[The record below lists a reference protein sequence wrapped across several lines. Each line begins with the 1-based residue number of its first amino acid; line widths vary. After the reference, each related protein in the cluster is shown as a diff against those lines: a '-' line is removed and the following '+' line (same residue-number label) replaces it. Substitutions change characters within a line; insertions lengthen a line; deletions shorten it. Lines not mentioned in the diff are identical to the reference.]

1 MKKMFSQMINSS
13 LLNCSK
19 RLAIV
24 VVFLSCA
31 AMASAGSYKATA
43 KSSDSAKGKVYVV
56 IDNNMTIE
64 SVTEWGDEKSAEKSC
79 SSWGCTP
86 QGTVYLY
93 ANAEPGYYFTEWKG
107 TTTGNNNPHS
117 YGFKVTADNAIT
129 TANFNSILDLSQVG
143 NEGIVLYKKADGT
156 VTSKS
161 ISVTVDK
168 SRALQITNPAPDVF
182 SITDDASTKLDGGSN
197 LVTITIGQNTVDLG
211 EATVGERQYSI
222 TLTPSNA
229 DLNQYVYEPKSET
242 IDISIRELPTITFL
256 PANGC
261 TYSFSQA
268 QIPGGTTP
276 TTITNQ
282 RVEISILPEH
292 NGNDAYFTM
301 SVTKDANTRFRR
313 WVITEGETVR
323 YDYNENTILH
333 IQKSATVKPEVLSAE
348 YAQFIIL
355 PDTVTKYAHLEDALA
370 VAKSLNDENRKV
382 ISVYVPNKISLNITT
397 SKDSEGKVT
406 YRLSTMTLQGKNSW
420 ILPKP
425 ESDTYTIP
433 AGYTLLIPGTSKTQL
448 DNAVKDGTTPKVLNG
463 TDYYNLM
470 DKPSSD
476 DYFEGTTPTPVCVC
490 KLTVESGTTI
500 KVDGNIS
507 VYSCTATGQGYTGR
521 PTGYGQI
528 HLQDGSYIQL
538 NSGSNLFAMGYI
550 SGNPNASSVN
560 AANGANVYE
569 TFQFTDWR
577 GGSAMMGGGASEV
590 LGAILSGALSSGKI
604 GLVKNDYHVFP
615 FGQYYVQNIE
625 TMLNLEYGAVASVSV
640 AVDLLS
646 AVVLTM
652 PYISTFDDENALFR
666 FNENVEFRKYYDG
679 VNDRQIY
686 QVDGTSD
693 AKATIGR
700 IFMEVGVMGTT
711 LPINSEDYVLPI
723 SNNIDIIVNNVSL
736 DCPSDI
742 ALMAGS
748 KLTISHGSELVIK
761 KKLILYDAELNV
773 RPDFTTPTLD
783 ANGKPTNS
791 GGYYGSSS
799 QPLIPITYTA
809 YHGKAPGKRKVS
821 TVRYPVKSN
830 AADTTLLL
838 TDASIIL
845 DGTMTMVEN
854 GALYT
859 TTDTTYIAGINGST
873 KEKDFGAN
881 ITSNGG
887 GIMNYFAIGTEK
899 TTNQID
905 QTGTT
910 TSPITNIPICNA
922 WLRNTDGSR
931 TGGKGAKQ
939 GDTYMYFK
947 NGNEGKWLKPDA
959 GITNWRQ
966 DTFAITLPKDLTQN
980 VICDV
985 VEEGVTITWNSI
997 VVTGDGF
1004 EKAGDFVYDSNA
1016 KTLTIPVKYKHTGI
1030 HETAKEG
1037 KITIEFE
1044 FEDPLTHEAVARTVD
1059 VPLVATED
1067 YEPKFQLAIN
1077 GTNYLDGSQYPPLTG
1092 TGVGEPIVLTV
1103 EITADTNNVANSYA
1117 DWIDTCD
1124 NPFSFNFGT
1133 KSDQP
1138 YQNATL
1144 TYYPTTADIHE
1155 GCLIVTAE
1163 YTDSTPRTLTKSVK
1177 VCLKAQTDLKD
1188 NTLDFA
1194 DFPRT
1199 VYDDEDLTPAFPLL
1213 NPETDNAK
1221 TPIEKSDITLSISGL
1236 VEILGSG
1243 TDADPYMVKPIAP
1256 GTVDITVTQGASAS
1270 VESTTI
1276 KTTITVTSTST
1287 LLSRVPFCV
1296 NTLNLFNIHTM
1307 NGSKSVRFN
1316 NGVEFNSSETV
1327 AEWMFRF
1334 LGTPD
1339 KLILQPNGT
1348 DAWYIQ
1354 ERADENEDWKNVALD
1369 KVWTGEEVTL
1379 QLSPTTN
1386 QVRIRYNN
1394 TKKDVGVLSKV
1405 CVTDLRVSSNV
1416 DKLYL
1421 PIYVNK
1427 DELMDVI
1434 FTHTTATPSISLSGL
1449 DYTTTSATGNLGT
1462 DDAPYYRTTV
1472 TVKSTPST
1480 AEGTYT
1486 LQATE
1491 GGNTAVVQVIAYN
1504 FPQDLPIKL
1513 ADDTDDE
1520 IFHYVSVKKD
1530 EAYVEW
1536 DANKRQVVFTN
1547 PGSQL
1552 TRSVTFAFNGAPSII
1567 RFDLSSA
1574 NGDESVVDS
1583 EWIIKESV
1591 DGVDYSV
1598 ATLARDSEDGKTL
1611 QQELKFTTRFVRIEY
1626 NSVRLQEMRL
1636 SNLVIEGYPG
1646 VVLVPNELTFSP
1658 EYAQQNLG
1666 VITINLSNVNFEI
1679 DNTTAFQI
1687 STDTTSAAT
1696 NWQSVITATE
1706 GTHSTA
1712 LGVNKVDTIFL
1723 GVKWL
1728 RQTALDRGTITI
1740 RNNVDNS
1747 VLATAK
1753 LVGTDGYIIKENAD
1767 NTGLYTG
1774 IPTKYTYHGKAYDG
1788 YEHHKVN
1795 LTNAFAKDGTALFD
1809 YLFIY
1814 GETTPAEGTDITSP
1828 GKEGTLTGSNA
1839 VTPYYVY
1846 KKTQGIAYMR
1856 VAEIENANV
1865 SHKDTAGNLIIN
1877 DTVDVKYIDV
1887 ENNNLSIYMTGFC
1900 PYATTGFTKNQE
1912 GVFLFRG
1919 KHASK
1924 LDIYLEDFHVFSR
1937 NKTENGNY
1945 FYGDKEGGDVSTDGY
1960 ARGSGGVLVFEN
1972 TDKQQLLQ
1980 NYEPF
1985 EVTIHTTGNNLLV
1998 SNYGNF
2004 YGVAIQNQVAMKA
2017 YQVSSPVHIHMHT
2030 KDHAKMTRT
2039 TLNFTDEWPT
2049 EVNASGEVTKTKRTN
2064 GYLGLKKQANNAPSI
2079 DMGNKHTTV
2088 NFKGGRV
2095 ELQNSQIGSDTYKT
2109 TLAISHRSG
2118 YFGSEGGG
2126 VQLCYGIGTDS
2137 VGGEVNF
2144 LDGTVTVEPMEVKAA
2159 YRQYYL
2165 MDVRLTASGDTV
2177 RDSAGKIV
2185 YSDSTSCLRLPKNT
2199 YVYGGSHCF
2208 MRACQHVTSK
2218 GGAPKDGENGS
2229 LLGQYVYDL
2238 NAQGGNINAT
2248 GLATNL
2254 QFPSCVDNLAN
2265 YLSLRTYTYGLESV
2279 APDSNKKLY
2288 FWIPDGYGG
2297 VSAEQDKLTS
2307 TWKACMTEIT
2317 AGIQSVAE
2325 GSIGGDTP
2333 IEQNEEVKYF
2343 LYCKIDDDIKNVI
2356 RAGEK
2361 NPVTGE
2367 VLDYTYQPPFEV
2379 PSAAKTF
2386 FKNKKYARFDL
2397 LRHVGDALQHQVVS
2411 DTSYTITDRVYYMTT
2426 ATADIWQ
2433 TFTAPFDVANIYV
2446 METYSENA
2454 LEQMGDTAQNPRAAI
2469 LKAQAEH
2476 NADFAAFFAVA
2487 MAMGTY
2493 NDFDSICNSY
2503 LTWAKI
2509 QDRDSLRLWDGAGD
2523 YTLRSKQRLI
2533 PYVGKNWREAN
2544 FYLNENKG
2552 NWGLT
2557 QYADSFAVQWSMLPD
2572 TAMQDGILLHKGKTY
2587 SLMFPYCPACEA
2599 SLANR
2604 KYWDYW
2610 SGKFIIFES
2619 TAGAQVINGRDFLN
2633 DTIAGNVFTQ
2643 KPNANEV
2650 VVTGNSTFAQL
2661 QPTQENI
2668 YIYNSDAPRL
2678 NSEIFEPVDLRKG
2691 IIIQPTTAF
2700 LYGNVPTRNGMPAKA
2715 ISRSGQIIYDKEN
2728 TPTGNQGGH
2737 IPTVGG
2743 GNDLFITATVAGVNI
2758 AVAEPQQVRVMS
2770 ATGAIIFSGMVQTA
2784 VDVALPTTGVYVI
2797 TGENEVHKILH

>member
-1 MKKMFSQMINSS
+1 MFSQMINSS

-19 RLAIV
+19 RLAMAA
-24 VVFLSCA
+24 VFLSFA
-31 AMASAGSYKATA
+31 AMASAGSFTVKAT
-43 KSSDSAKGKVYVV
+43 SADPAMGKVYVSKSNPTE
-56 IDNNMTIE
+56 ITSINGWDGTGEAKWE
-64 SVTEWGDEKSAEKSC
+64 S
-79 SSWGCTP
+79 SSTDKFTGKA
-86 QGTVYLY
+86 YLY
-93 ANAEPGYYFTEWKG
+93 ANAELGCYFSGWSGEATSSD
-107 TTTGNNNPHS
+107 NPYEYS
-117 YGFKVTADNAIT
+117 FSNKSDDVTF

-161 ISVTVDK
+161 ISVTVNK
-168 SRALQITNPAPDVF
+168 SRALQIINPDPDVF
-182 SITDDASTKLDGGSN
+182 SITDNASTKLDGGSN
-197 LVTITIGQNTVDLG
+197 LVTITIGQNTVARG

-222 TLTPSNA
+222 TLIPSNV
-229 DLNQYVYEPKSET
+229 DLNQCVYEPKSET
-242 IDISIRELPTITFL
+242 IDISIRDLPTITFL
-256 PANGC
+256 PASGC
-261 TYSFSQA
+261 TYSFSQTE
-268 QIPGGTTP
+268 IFGGVTEEVTD
-276 TTITNQ
+276 Q
-282 RVEISILPEH
+282 FKEISISPEH

-370 VAKSLNDENRKV
+370 VAVSLNDEARKV
-382 ISVYVPNKISLNITT
+382 VSVYAPNKLRLEFTNSEIS
-397 SKDSEGKVT
+397 KVT
-406 YRLSTMTLQGKNSW
+406 VQGKNSW
-420 ILPKP
+420 LLPKP
-425 ESDTYTIP
+425 ESGSYTIP
-433 AGYTLLIPGTSKTQL
+433 AGYTLLIPGLSKTQL
-448 DNAVKDGTTPKVLNG
+448 SEAVTNTSAKTING
-463 TDYYNLM
+463 TDYYVLTGE
-470 DKPSSD
+470 PTQD
-476 DYFEGTTPTPVCVC
+476 DYFEGKMPPTCVC
-490 KLTVESGTTI
+490 KLIVESETTI
-500 KVDGNIS
+500 QVDGRIS
-507 VYSCTATGQGYTGR
+507 VHSCASASMGYTGR

-528 HLQDGSYIQL
+528 HLQDGSHIQL
-538 NSGSNLFAMGYI
+538 NNGSNLFVMGYVT
-550 SGNPNASSVN
+550 GNPFKSSVL
-560 AANGANVYE
+560 AKNGATVYE
-569 TFQFTDWR
+569 SFQFTDWR
-577 GGSAMMGGGASEV
+577 GGSAVTGLDGVEDLGGLLFGGG
-590 LGAILSGALSSGKI
+590 LSSGKI
-604 GLVKNDYHVFP
+604 GLVKNDKKVFP

-625 TMLNLEYGAVASVSV
+625 TMLELEYGATEKVCA
-640 AVDLLS
+640 AVDLMG
-646 AVVLTM
+646 VIGLTM
-652 PYISTFDDENALFR
+652 PYVSKYTDASALFR
-666 FNENVEFRKYYDG
+666 FDEKAKFQKYYDG
-679 VNDRQIY
+679 ENDRQKY
-686 QVDGTSD
+686 KVKGTSG
-693 AKATIGR
+693 AKATLGNVKMDVKVIGYD
-700 IFMEVGVMGTT
+700 V
-711 LPINSEDYVLPI
+711 PINSEDYVLPI
-723 SNNIDIIVNNVSL
+723 GNNIDITIDSVAL
-736 DCPSDI
+736 DSPNDV
-742 ALMAGS
+742 ALMAGAT
-748 KLTISHGSELVIK
+748 LEISQGSELLIK

-773 RPDFTTPTLD
+773 RPDFVEVTTN
-783 ANGKPTNS
+783 AAGQKNY
-791 GGYYGSSS
+791 GGYYGSAS

-887 GIMNYFAIGTEK
+887 GIINYYAIGDDK
-899 TTNQID
+899 TTNQIN
-905 QTGTT
+905 QTHTT
-910 TSPITNIPICNA
+910 TSWITDIPICNA

-931 TGGKGAKQ
+931 TGGKGAKKD
-939 GDTYMYFK
+939 DTYIYFK

-985 VEEGVTITWNSI
+985 VEEGVTITWKKI

-1004 EKAGDFVYDSNA
+1004 EQAGDFVYDRNA
-1016 KTLTIPVKYKHTGI
+1016 KTLAIPVKYAHTGV
-1030 HETAKEG
+1030 HETNRVGNIA
-1037 KITIEFE
+1037 IQFE
-1044 FEDPLTHEAVARTVD
+1044 FEDPYTHEVVARPVD

-1067 YEPKFQLAIN
+1067 YEPKFQLAIDS
-1077 GTNYLDGSQYPPLTG
+1077 TNYADGSQYPPFMG
-1092 TGVGEPIVLTV
+1092 TGVGEPIVLPV
-1103 EITADTNNVANSYA
+1103 VITADTNNVANSYA
-1117 DWIDTCD
+1117 DWSDTSCD
-1124 NPFSFNFGT
+1124 DPFSFDFGA
-1133 KSDQP
+1133 KSDHP

-1155 GCLIVTAE
+1155 GCLIVTAK

-1188 NTLDFA
+1188 NTLEFA

-1199 VYDDEDLTPAFPLL
+1199 IYDDEDLTPAFPLL

-1221 TPIEKSDITLSISGL
+1221 TPIEKSDITLSTSGV

-1243 TDADPYMVKPIAP
+1243 TDAEPYMVKPIAP

-1270 VESTTI
+1270 VDSKTI

-1307 NGSKSVRFN
+1307 NGSKSVRFD

-1405 CVTDLRVSSNV
+1405 CVTELDISSDI

-1421 PIYVNK
+1421 PIHVNK
-1427 DELMDVI
+1427 DELMDVV
-1434 FTHTTATPSISLSGL
+1434 FTHTTATPSIALSGL
-1449 DYTTTSATGNLGT
+1449 NYTTSSTTGNLGT

-1480 AEGTYT
+1480 TEGTYT

-1504 FPQDLPIKL
+1504 FPQDLPINL
-1513 ADDTDDE
+1513 ADDADDE

-1574 NGDESVVDS
+1574 NGDEPVVDS

-1706 GTHSTA
+1706 ATHSTA

-1728 RQTALDRGTITI
+1728 RQTALDKGTITI

-1767 NTGLYTG
+1767 NTGLSTG
-1774 IPTKYTYHGKAYDG
+1774 IPNQYTYHGKAYDG

-1795 LTNAFAKDGTALFD
+1795 LSNAFAKDGTALFD

-1846 KKTQGIAYMR
+1846 KKTQDIAYMR

-1865 SHKDTAGNLIIN
+1865 SNKDTAGNLIIN

-1887 ENNNLSIYMTGFC
+1887 ENNNLSVYMTGFC
-1900 PYATTGFTKNQE
+1900 PYATTGYTKNQE

-1945 FYGDKEGGDVSTDGY
+1945 FYGDKEGGLVSTDGY

-2004 YGVAIQNQVAMKA
+2004 YGVAIENQVAMKA

-2049 EVNASGEVTKTKRTN
+2049 EVNASGVVTKTKRTN

-2088 NFKGGRV
+2088 NFRGGRV

-2118 YFGSEGGG
+2118 YFGSESGG
-2126 VQLCYGIGTDS
+2126 VLLCYGIGTDS
-2137 VGGEVNF
+2137 VGGVVNF
-2144 LDGTVTVEPMEVKAA
+2144 FDGTVTVEPMEVKAA

-2208 MRACQHVTSK
+2208 LRACQHVTSK

-2238 NAQGGNINAT
+2238 NAQGGNINAA

-2361 NPVTGE
+2361 NAAGE
-2367 VLDYTYQPPFEV
+2367 VLDYTYMPPFEV
-2379 PSAAKTF
+2379 PAAAKTF

-2397 LRHVGDALQHQVVS
+2397 LSHVGDALQHQVVS

-2454 LEQMGDTAQNPRAAI
+2454 FEQMGDTAQNPRATI

-2503 LTWAKI
+2503 LTWAKS
-2509 QDRDSLRLWDGAGD
+2509 QDRDSLRLWDGTGD

-2557 QYADSFAVQWSMLPD
+2557 QYEDSFAVQWSMLPD
-2572 TAMQDGILLHKGKTY
+2572 TAMQDGVLLHKGKTY

-2604 KYWDYW
+2604 NYWDYW

-2668 YIYNSDAPRL
+2668 YVYNSDAPRL
-2678 NSEIFEPVDLRKG
+2678 NSEIFEPVDLGKG
-2691 IIIQPTTAF
+2691 TIIQPTTAF
-2700 LYGNVPTRNGMPAKA
+2700 LYGNVPTRNGMPA
-2715 ISRSGQIIYDKEN
+2715 RSVGRTGKINYDKEN
-2728 TPTGNQGGH
+2728 APTDVNPGGN

-2743 GNDLFITATVAGVNI
+2743 GNDLFITATVAGINI
-2758 AVAEPQQVRVMS
+2758 AVAEPQHVRVMS
-2770 ATGAIIFSGMVQTA
+2770 ATGAIIYSGMVQTV
-2784 VDVALPTTGVYVI
+2784 VDVALPATGVYVI

>member
-1 MKKMFSQMINSS
+1 MINSS

-24 VVFLSCA
+24 IVFLSCA
-31 AMASAGSYKATA
+31 AIASAASYTAIA

-56 IDNNMTIE
+56 IDDNKTIE
-64 SVTEWGDEKSAEKSC
+64 SVTEWGDEKSDKKDC
-79 SSWGCTP
+79 SSLGCTP
-86 QGTVYLY
+86 SGTVYLY
-93 ANAEPGYYFTEWKG
+93 ANAEPGYYFAEWTG
-107 TTTGNNNPHS
+107 TVQSPNNPYS
-117 YGFKVTADNAIT
+117 YTFKKQSTGET
-129 TANFNSILDLSQVG
+129 STANFNSILDLSQVG

-161 ISVTVDK
+161 ISVTVNK

-197 LVTITIGQNTVDLG
+197 LVTITVGQNTVALG
-211 EATVGERQYSI
+211 EATVGGQYSI

-229 DLNQYVYEPKSET
+229 DLNQYVYESKPDT
-242 IDISIRELPTITFL
+242 IDISILEIPTITFL
-256 PANGC
+256 PASGC

-282 RVEISILPEH
+282 PVEISILPEH

-333 IQKSATVKPEVLSAE
+333 IQKSAIVQPELMSVE
-348 YAQFIIL
+348 CAQFVVL
-355 PDTVTKYAHLEDALA
+355 PDTTVKYSHLDDAIA
-370 VAKSLNDENRKV
+370 AAISFNDAKRKV
-382 ISVYVPNKISLNITT
+382 ISVYVPNELTIKITT
-397 SKDSEGKVT
+397 HTDSEGKET

-425 ESDTYTIP
+425 ESGTYTIP

-448 DNAVKDGTTPKVLNG
+448 DNAVKDGTTPKIIKS
-463 TDYYNLM
+463 TDYRSLAAE
-470 DKPSSD
+470 PTAD

-577 GGSAMMGGGASEV
+577 GGTAMMGGGASDV
-590 LGAILSGALSSGKI
+590 LGAVLSGALSSGKI
-604 GLVKNDYHVFP
+604 GLVKNDYRVFP

-625 TMLNLEYGAVASVSV
+625 TMLKLEYGAVANVSV

-652 PYISTFDDENALFR
+652 PFISTFDDENALFR

-700 IFMEVGVMGTT
+700 IFMEVAVMGTT

-723 SNNIDIIVNNVSL
+723 NNNIDIIVNNVSL

-773 RPDFTTPTLD
+773 RPDN
-783 ANGKPTNS
+783 AAS
-791 GGYYGSSS
+791 GYYGSGSK
-799 QPLIPITYTA
+799 PLVPITYTA
-809 YHGKAPGKRKVS
+809 YHGKAPNKRKVS
-821 TVRYPVKSN
+821 AVRYPVKSS
-830 AADTTLLL
+830 ATDTTLLL
-838 TDASIIL
+838 QDASIIL
-845 DGTMTMVEN
+845 NGTMTMVDN

-859 TTDTTYIAGINGST
+859 TTDTTYITDINNSN
-873 KEKDFGAN
+873 KAKDFGAN
-881 ITSNGG
+881 ITSDGG

-899 TTNQID
+899 TTNQIH
-905 QTGTT
+905 QSNTT
-910 TSPITNIPICNA
+910 TSFITNIPICNA
-922 WLRNTDGSR
+922 WLRNADGTR
-931 TGGKGAKQ
+931 TGGKNANQ
-939 GDTYMYFK
+939 NDTYMYFK
-947 NGNEGKWLKPDA
+947 EEGKWLIPDA
-959 GITNWRQ
+959 GIPNWNQ
-966 DTFAITLPKDLTQN
+966 NVFAVTLPKDLTQN
-980 VICDV
+980 VVCDV
-985 VEEGVTITWNSI
+985 VANGVTITWKNI

-1004 EKAGDFVYDSNA
+1004 ERAGDFVYDSNA
-1016 KTLTIPVKYKHTGI
+1016 NTLTIPVKYKHTGI

-1044 FEDPLTHEAVARTVD
+1044 FEDPLTHEIKQRTVI
-1059 VPLVATED
+1059 VPLSASED
-1067 YEPKFQLAIN
+1067 YEPEFQLAIN
-1077 GTNYLDGSQYPPLTG
+1077 GTNYEDGDDYPAFMG
-1092 TGVGEPIVLTV
+1092 TGVAELMTFPVV
-1103 EITADTNNVANSYA
+1103 ITADTNNVANSYA
-1117 DWIDTCD
+1117 DWTDTSCD
-1124 NPFSFNFGT
+1124 NPFSFDLGE
-1133 KSDQP
+1133 KSNRP
-1138 YQNATL
+1138 YADAEL
-1144 TYYPTTADIHE
+1144 KYYPTEAGQHNGYLT
-1155 GCLIVTAE
+1155 VTAK
-1163 YTDSTPRTLTKSVK
+1163 YTDKTPRTLTKTVK
-1177 VCLKAQTDLKD
+1177 VYLQATTNLKN
-1188 NTLDFA
+1188 NTLAFA
-1194 DFPRT
+1194 PFPPT
-1199 VYDDEDLTPAFPLL
+1199 IYDEDRTPAFRLL
-1213 NPETDNAK
+1213 DPETDNAK
-1221 TPIEKSDITLSISGL
+1221 THIDKSTDIILSASNIIEII
-1236 VEILGSG
+1236 GSG
-1243 TDADPYMVKPIAP
+1243 TDADPYMVKPLAP
-1256 GTVDITVTQGASAS
+1256 GTVEITVTQDAS
-1270 VESTTI
+1270 VSVTTTTI
-1276 KTTITVTSTST
+1276 KTTITVTSTKS
-1287 LLSRVPFCV
+1287 LLSNVPLCIDD
-1296 NTLNLFNIHTM
+1296 LNLFNIHTM
-1307 NGSKSVRFN
+1307 NGTKSVSFN
-1316 NGVEFNSSETV
+1316 NGVEFNSSEIV
-1327 AEWMFRF
+1327 AEWIFRF

-1339 KLILQPNGT
+1339 KLVIQPNGT

-1427 DELMDVI
+1427 DELMDVV
-1434 FTHTTATPSISLSGL
+1434 FTHTTATPSITLSGL
-1449 DYTTTSATGNLGT
+1449 DYTTSTTGNLGT
-1462 DDAPYYRTTV
+1462 EDAPYYRTTV

-1480 AEGTYT
+1480 VENRYT

-1491 GGNTAVVQVIAYN
+1491 GGHTASVQVIAYN

-1536 DANKRQVVFTN
+1536 DASKRQVVFTN

-1598 ATLARDSEDGKTL
+1598 ATLARDSEDGNTL

-1706 GTHSTA
+1706 ATHSTA

-1728 RQTALDRGTITI
+1728 RQTALDKGTITI
-1740 RNNVDNS
+1740 RNNADNS
-1747 VLATAK
+1747 ILATVK

-1774 IPTKYTYHGKAYDG
+1774 IPIQYTYHGKAYNG

-1828 GKEGTLTGSNA
+1828 GKEGSLTGSNA

-1846 KKTQGIAYMR
+1846 KKTQDIAYMR

-1865 SHKDTAGNLIIN
+1865 SNKDTAGDLIIN

-1887 ENNNLSIYMTGFC
+1887 ENNDLSIYMTGFC
-1900 PYATTGFTKNQE
+1900 PYATTGYTKNQE

-1945 FYGDKEGGDVSTDGY
+1945 FYGNKEGGEVSTDGY

-2004 YGVAIQNQVAMKA
+2004 YGVAIENQVAMKA

-2049 EVNASGEVTKTKRTN
+2049 EVNASGEVTKTRRTN

-2118 YFGSEGGG
+2118 YFGSEGAGI
-2126 VQLCYGIGTDS
+2126 QLCYGIGTDS
-2137 VGGEVNF
+2137 VGGVVNF
-2144 LDGTVTVEPMEVKAA
+2144 FDGTVTVEPMEVKAA

-2208 MRACQHVTSK
+2208 LRACQHVTSK

-2238 NAQGGNINAT
+2238 NAQGGNINAA

-2254 QFPSCVDNLAN
+2254 QFPSCVDNLTN

-2297 VSAEQDKLTS
+2297 VSAEQDKLIS
-2307 TWKACMTEIT
+2307 TWKACMTEIR

-2361 NPVTGE
+2361 NAAGE
-2367 VLDYTYQPPFEV
+2367 VLDYTYMPPFEV
-2379 PSAAKTF
+2379 PAAAKTF
-2386 FKNKKYARFDL
+2386 FNNKKYARFDL
-2397 LRHVGDALQHQVVS
+2397 LSHVGDALQHQVVS
-2411 DTSYTITDRVYYMTT
+2411 DTSYTITDRVYYITT

-2454 LEQMGDTAQNPRAAI
+2454 LEQIGDTAQNPRAAI

-2503 LTWAKI
+2503 LAWAKS
-2509 QDRDSLRLWDGAGD
+2509 QDRDSLGLWNGTGD
-2523 YTLRSKQRLI
+2523 YTLRTKQRLI

-2552 NWGLT
+2552 NWTLNDETGYFDVNWETLT
-2557 QYADSFAVQWSMLPD
+2557 ADSLTKD
-2572 TAMQDGILLHKGKTY
+2572 ILLHKGKTY
-2587 SLMFPYCPACEA
+2587 SLMFPYCPNCEEDG
-2599 SLANR
+2599 SLDSR
-2604 KYWDYW
+2604 TDWDYW
-2610 SGKFIIFES
+2610 SGKFLIFES

-2633 DTIAGNVFTQ
+2633 DTIAGHIFTQ
-2643 KPNANEV
+2643 APAETEV
-2650 VVTGNSTFAQL
+2650 VVTGNSTFARL
-2661 QPTQENI
+2661 ETNKENLYVYESGYPTM
-2668 YIYNSDAPRL
+2668 
-2678 NSEIFEPVDLRKG
+2678 NSEMFLPPVEDA
-2691 IIIQPTTAF
+2691 IVQPTTAF
-2700 LYGNVPTRNGMPAKA
+2700 LYGYVPTNAQGMPAKA
-2715 ISRSGQIIYDKEN
+2715 ISRTGQIIYDKEN
-2728 TPTGNQGGH
+2728 TPTGNQGSN

-2743 GNDLFITATVAGVNI
+2743 GNDLFITSTVEGINI
-2758 AVAEPQQVRVMS
+2758 AVAEPQHVRVLS
-2770 ATGAIIFSGMVQTA
+2770 STGAVLYSGMVQTA

>member
-1 MKKMFSQMINSS
+1 MFSQMINSS

-31 AMASAGSYKATA
+31 AIASAASYTAIA

-56 IDNNMTIE
+56 IDDNKTIE
-64 SVTEWGDEKSAEKSC
+64 SVTEWGDEKSNKKDC
-79 SSWGCTP
+79 SYLGCTP
-86 QGTVYLY
+86 SGTVYLY
-93 ANAEPGYYFTEWKG
+93 ANAEPGYYFAEWTG
-107 TTTGNNNPHS
+107 TAQSPNNPYS
-117 YGFKVTADNAIT
+117 YTFKKESNGETS

-161 ISVTVDK
+161 ISVTVNK

-197 LVTITIGQNTVDLG
+197 LVTITVGQNTVDLG
-211 EATVGERQYSI
+211 EATVGGQYSI

-229 DLNQYVYEPKSET
+229 DLNQYVYEPKPDT
-242 IDISIRELPTITFL
+242 IDISILEIPTITFL
-256 PANGC
+256 PASGC

-282 RVEISILPEH
+282 PVEISILPEH

-333 IQKSATVKPEVLSAE
+333 IQKSAIVQPEFMSVE
-348 YAQFIIL
+348 CAQFVVL
-355 PDTVTKYAHLEDALA
+355 PDTTVKYSHLDDAIA
-370 VAKSLNDENRKV
+370 AAISFNDAKRKV
-382 ISVYVPNKISLNITT
+382 ISVYVPNELTIKITT
-397 SKDSEGKVT
+397 HTDSEGKVT

-425 ESDTYTIP
+425 ESGTYTIP

-448 DNAVKDGTTPKVLNG
+448 DNAVKDGTTPKVVNG
-463 TDYYNLM
+463 TDYYSLI

-500 KVDGNIS
+500 RVDGNIS

-577 GGSAMMGGGASEV
+577 GGTAMMGGGASEV
-590 LGAILSGALSSGKI
+590 LGAVLSGALSSGKI
-604 GLVKNDYHVFP
+604 GLVKNDYRVFP

-625 TMLNLEYGAVASVSV
+625 TMLKLEYGAVANVSV

-652 PYISTFDDENALFR
+652 PFISTFDDENALFR

-700 IFMEVGVMGTT
+700 IFMEVAVMGTT

-723 SNNIDIIVNNVSL
+723 NNNIDIIVNNVSL

-773 RPDFTTPTLD
+773 RPDN
-783 ANGKPTNS
+783 AAS
-791 GGYYGSSS
+791 GYYGSGSK
-799 QPLIPITYTA
+799 PLVPITYTA
-809 YHGKAPGKRKVS
+809 YHGKAPNKRKVS
-821 TVRYPVKSN
+821 AVRYPVKSS
-830 AADTTLLL
+830 ATDTTLLL
-838 TDASIIL
+838 QDASIIL
-845 DGTMTMVEN
+845 NGTMTMVDN

-859 TTDTTYIAGINGST
+859 TTDTTYITDINNSN
-873 KEKDFGAN
+873 KAKDFGAN

-899 TTNQID
+899 TTNQIH
-905 QTGTT
+905 QSNTT
-910 TSPITNIPICNA
+910 TSFITNIPICNA
-922 WLRNTDGSR
+922 WLRNADGTR
-931 TGGKGAKQ
+931 TGGKNANQ
-939 GDTYMYFK
+939 NDTYMYFK
-947 NGNEGKWLKPDA
+947 EEGKWLIPDA
-959 GITNWRQ
+959 GIPNWRQ
-966 DTFAITLPKDLTQN
+966 NVFAVTLPKDLTQN
-980 VICDV
+980 VVCDV
-985 VEEGVTITWNSI
+985 VANGVTITWKNI

-1004 EKAGDFVYDSNA
+1004 ERAGDFVYDSNA
-1016 KTLTIPVKYKHTGI
+1016 NTLTIPVKYKHTGI

-1044 FEDPLTHEAVARTVD
+1044 FEDPLTHEIKQRTVI
-1059 VPLVATED
+1059 VPLSASED
-1067 YEPKFQLAIN
+1067 YEPEFQLAIN
-1077 GTNYLDGSQYPPLTG
+1077 GTNYEDGDDYPAFMG
-1092 TGVGEPIVLTV
+1092 TGVAELMTFPVV
-1103 EITADTNNVANSYA
+1103 ITADTNNVANSYA
-1117 DWIDTCD
+1117 DWTDTSCD
-1124 NPFSFNFGT
+1124 NPFSFDLGE
-1133 KSDQP
+1133 KSNRP
-1138 YQNATL
+1138 YADAEL
-1144 TYYPTTADIHE
+1144 KYYPTEAGQHNGYLT
-1155 GCLIVTAE
+1155 VTAK
-1163 YTDSTPRTLTKSVK
+1163 YTDNTPRTLTKTVK
-1177 VCLKAQTDLKD
+1177 VYLQATTNLKN
-1188 NTLDFA
+1188 NTLAFA
-1194 DFPRT
+1194 PFPPT
-1199 VYDDEDLTPAFPLL
+1199 IYDEDRTPAFRLL
-1213 NPETDNAK
+1213 DPETDNAK
-1221 TPIEKSDITLSISGL
+1221 THIDKSTDIVLSASNIIEII
-1236 VEILGSG
+1236 GSG
-1243 TDADPYMVKPIAP
+1243 TDADPYMVKPLAP
-1256 GTVDITVTQGASAS
+1256 GTVDITVTQAAS
-1270 VESTTI
+1270 VSVTTTTI
-1276 KTTITVTSTST
+1276 KTTITVTSTKS
-1287 LLSRVPFCV
+1287 LLSNVPLCIDD
-1296 NTLNLFNIHTM
+1296 LNLFNIHTM
-1307 NGSKSVRFN
+1307 NGTKSVSFN
-1316 NGVEFNSSETV
+1316 NGVEFNSSEIV
-1327 AEWMFRF
+1327 AEWIFRF

-1339 KLILQPNGT
+1339 KLVIQPNGT

-1369 KVWTGEEVTL
+1369 KVWTDEEVTL

-1427 DELMDVI
+1427 DEVMDVV
-1434 FTHTTATPSISLSGL
+1434 FTHTTATPSIALSGL
-1449 DYTTTSATGNLGT
+1449 DYTTSTTGNLGT
-1462 DDAPYYRTTV
+1462 EDAPYYRTTV

-1480 AEGTYT
+1480 VENRYT

-1491 GGNTAVVQVIAYN
+1491 GGHTASVQVIAYN

-1536 DANKRQVVFTN
+1536 DASKRQVVFTN

-1583 EWIIKESV
+1583 EWIIEESV
-1591 DGVDYSV
+1591 DGIDFST
-1598 ATLARDSEDGKTL
+1598 ATLARDSVESNTL
-1611 QQELKFTTRFVRIEY
+1611 QQELKYTTRYVRIKY

-1666 VITINLSNVNFEI
+1666 VITINLSNVNFEL
-1679 DNTTAFQI
+1679 DNTVAFQI

-1706 GTHSTA
+1706 ATHSTA

-1728 RQTALDRGTITI
+1728 RQTALDKGTITI

-1774 IPTKYTYHGKAYDG
+1774 IPIQYTYHGKTYDG
-1788 YEHHKVN
+1788 YEHRKVN

-1846 KKTQGIAYMR
+1846 KKTQDIAYMR

-1865 SHKDTAGNLIIN
+1865 SNKDTAGDLIIN

-1887 ENNNLSIYMTGFC
+1887 ENNDLSIYMTGFC
-1900 PYATTGFTKNQE
+1900 PYATTGYTKNQE

-1945 FYGDKEGGDVSTDGY
+1945 FYGNKEGGEVSTDGY

-2004 YGVAIQNQVAMKA
+2004 YGVAIENQVAMKA

-2049 EVNASGEVTKTKRTN
+2049 EVNASGEVTKTRRTN

-2118 YFGSEGGG
+2118 YFGSEGAGI
-2126 VQLCYGIGTDS
+2126 QLCYGIGTDS
-2137 VGGEVNF
+2137 VGGIVNF
-2144 LDGTVTVEPMEVKAA
+2144 FDGTVTVEPMEVKAA

-2177 RDSAGKIV
+2177 RDSADKIV

-2208 MRACQHVTSK
+2208 LRACQHVTSK

-2238 NAQGGNINAT
+2238 NAQGGNINAA

-2254 QFPSCVDNLAN
+2254 QFPSCVDNLTN

-2297 VSAEQDKLTS
+2297 VSAEQDKLIS
-2307 TWKACMTEIT
+2307 TWKACMTEIR

-2361 NPVTGE
+2361 NAAGE
-2367 VLDYTYQPPFEV
+2367 VLDYTYMPPFEV
-2379 PSAAKTF
+2379 PAAAKTF
-2386 FKNKKYARFDL
+2386 FNNKKYARFDL
-2397 LRHVGDALQHQVVS
+2397 LSHVGDALQHQVVS
-2411 DTSYTITDRVYYMTT
+2411 DTSYTITDRVYYITT

-2454 LEQMGDTAQNPRAAI
+2454 LEQIGDTAQNPRAAI

-2503 LTWAKI
+2503 LAWAKS
-2509 QDRDSLRLWDGAGD
+2509 QDRDSLRLWDGMGD
-2523 YTLRSKQRLI
+2523 YTLRSKQMLI

-2557 QYADSFAVQWSMLPD
+2557 QYEDSFAVQWSMLPD
-2572 TAMQDGILLHKGKTY
+2572 TAMQDGVLLHKGKTY

-2599 SLANR
+2599 SLVNR

-2619 TAGAQVINGRDFLN
+2619 TARAQVINGRDFLN

-2661 QPTQENI
+2661 QPTQENV

-2678 NSEIFEPVDLRKG
+2678 NSEIFEPIDLKKG
-2691 IIIQPTTAF
+2691 TIIQPTTAF
-2700 LYGNVPTRNGMPAKA
+2700 LYGNVPTKNGMPA
-2715 ISRSGQIIYDKEN
+2715 RSIGRTGKINYDKEN
-2728 TPTGNQGGH
+2728 APTDVNPGGN

-2743 GNDLFITATVAGVNI
+2743 GNDLFITSTVEGINI
-2758 AVAEPQQVRVMS
+2758 AVAEPQHVRVLS
-2770 ATGAIIFSGMVQTA
+2770 STGAVLFSGMVQTA